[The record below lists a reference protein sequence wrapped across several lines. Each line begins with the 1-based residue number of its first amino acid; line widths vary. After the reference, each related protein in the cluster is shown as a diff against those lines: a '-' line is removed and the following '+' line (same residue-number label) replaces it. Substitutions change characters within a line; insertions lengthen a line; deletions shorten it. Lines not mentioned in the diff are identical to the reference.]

1 MMNGVDSTSRVIPR
15 HRARLVVRDKK
26 GDAMAARRPRKRY
39 DLMCLAKH
47 RFHWIAASFYTLGY
61 RLNTKFYSSMSCRS
75 ETSLPSHWAHEPF
88 GNVEI
93 GVNDMEWPVGCIFD
107 EHIE

>member
-1 MMNGVDSTSRVIPR
+1 
-15 HRARLVVRDKK
+15 
-26 GDAMAARRPRKRY
+26 
-39 DLMCLAKH
+39 
-47 RFHWIAASFYTLGY
+47 
-61 RLNTKFYSSMSCRS
+61 MSCRS
-75 ETSLPSHWAHEPF
+75 ETSLPSHWAHEPI